1 MSELCYIITENYP
14 DDRFG
19 IEHEYKHSEFE
30 LAKKD
35 FIEFSKEKRE
45 ETIKY
50 GDVDKSDILENE
62 DYYLVECDKEKL
74 KTYIQSSDLIL
85 ERIKE
90 IVLDQ
95 VETDDIFSKE
105 DREKAI
111 EILENG
117 HKKLGGELYV
127 PKGNHDWALE
137 WHYKDYN
144 GTYWSIIPID
154 NEFKYPEYLE

>member
-1 MSELCYIITENYP
+1 ME
-14 DDRFG
+14 
-19 IEHEYKHSEFE
+19 
-30 LAKKD
+30 
-35 FIEFSKEKRE
+35 
-45 ETIKY
+45 
-50 GDVDKSDILENE
+50 DKFVLIQQDNIGQILE
-62 DYYLVECDKEKL
+62 
-74 KTYIQSSDLIL
+74 
-85 ERIKE
+85 IKG
-90 IVLDQ
+90 VY
-95 VETDDIFSKE
+95 SY
-105 DREKAI
+105 EKAI